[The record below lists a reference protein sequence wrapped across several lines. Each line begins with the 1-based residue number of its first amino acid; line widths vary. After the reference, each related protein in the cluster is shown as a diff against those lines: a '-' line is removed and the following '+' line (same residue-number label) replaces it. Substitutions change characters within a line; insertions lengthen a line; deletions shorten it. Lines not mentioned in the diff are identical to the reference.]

1 MEVLPVKDSTSSDF
15 GLRRPLE
22 GIHIRP
28 EEFLTAFPGCLA
40 VMEAE
45 REPVDEAATLV
56 TFRPEHQCVE
66 ILPPNHVIGWH

>member
-1 MEVLPVKDSTSSDF
+1 
-15 GLRRPLE
+15 
-22 GIHIRP
+22 
-28 EEFLTAFPGCLA
+28 
-40 VMEAE
+40 MEAE